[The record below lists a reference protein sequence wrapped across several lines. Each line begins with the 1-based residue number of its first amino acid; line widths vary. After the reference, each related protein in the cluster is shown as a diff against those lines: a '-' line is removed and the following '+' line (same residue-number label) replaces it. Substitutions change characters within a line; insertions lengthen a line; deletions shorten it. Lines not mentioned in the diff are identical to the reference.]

1 MMDLSKE
8 ILNVAL
14 DMSMEFG
21 ENWLKPINERLHKKY
36 PEISFDDLEK
46 INSICKEVNKFAN
59 DYVYESGTVINQE
72 ISFVDFN
79 IFKDDILLK
88 YNWISENNLSRLY
101 SQSCYYAMK

>member
-1 MMDLSKE
+1 MDFSKE

-14 DMSMEFG
+14 NMSMEFG
-21 ENWLKPINERLHKKY
+21 ENWLKPIHERLNKKY
-36 PEISFDDLEK
+36 PEISSENLEK

-59 DYVYESGTVINQE
+59 DYVYESGSVINQE

-88 YNWISENNLSRLY
+88 YSWISKNNLNRLY
-101 SQSCYYAMK
+101 NQSCYYAMK

>member
-1 MMDLSKE
+1 MDLSKE

-14 DMSMEFG
+14 DMSMELG
-21 ENWLKPINERLHKKY
+21 ENWLKTIHERLHKKY
-36 PEISFDDLEK
+36 PEISSEDLEK

-59 DYVYESGTVINQE
+59 NYVYKSGSIINKE

-79 IFKDDILLK
+79 KFKDAMLLK
-88 YNWISENNLSRLY
+88 YDWISVSNLNQLY